1 MRSSILCIYEAYRQ
15 YQLQN
20 HDDRRC
26 ILERMS
32 NARLLKKD
40 LFGEVWRL
48 DSGTDAT
55 ILRDTRA
62 AHWWIRWLARSLL
75 RREAAGLRALQGIDG
90 IPALIGYEKNRLT
103 RGYVA
108 GAPMHLSK
116 PADKAYFVSAARLLR
131 RMHRAGVVHNDLAKE
146 PNLLV
151 RDDGSA
157 AFIDFQLAWHSVGR
171 GRLFRIAAREDIRH
185 LLKHKRTYCPSEL
198 TQRELAILARPS
210 GPSRAWMGIVKPVYL
225 FVTRKIIGW
234 SDREGAGDRGQQ
246 P

>member
-15 YQLQN
+15 CQLQN
-20 HDDRRC
+20 HDDRHC
-26 ILERMS
+26 ILEHMS
-32 NARLLKKD
+32 DSRLLKKD
-40 LFGEVWRL
+40 LFGEVWLL
-48 DSGTDAT
+48 DSGADVT

-62 AHWWIRWLARSLL
+62 ARWWARWLARSLL
-75 RREAAGLRALQGIDG
+75 RREAAGLRALQGVDG
-90 IPALIGYEKNRLT
+90 VPALIRCEKSQLT
-103 RGYVA
+103 RSYVA

-116 PADKAYFVSAARLLR
+116 PTDKSYFVSAARLLR

-151 RDDGSA
+151 RNDGSA

-198 TQRELAILARPS
+198 TQRELGILARPS